1 MFGELQD
8 GGRYLNLKVT
18 AVGVQK
24 NYWLVLLKK
33 FAFLPEISVRYLFK
47 KSVKTFQDSPDFFN
61 VYN

>member
-8 GGRYLNLKVT
+8 GVRYLKLKVT

-24 NYWLVLLKK
+24 TTGWFFWKNLHSCQKSK
-33 FAFLPEISVRYLFK
+33 YLYK
-47 KSVKTFQDSPDFFN
+47 KSVKTFQDFPDIFN